1 MAVISLV
8 YLEAF
13 VSVGSGTNGFSVFVC
28 GLHIT
33 TKKRRSKRM
42 TNGKRTDED
51 KEEQLYRGTKVCTN
65 NFSDIIDIRNAI
77 VASDP
82 LGRI

>member
-28 GLHIT
+28 GLHIKT
-33 TKKRRSKRM
+33 KKKRRSKRM

-51 KEEQLYRGTKVCTN
+51 IEE
-65 NFSDIIDIRNAI
+65 
-77 VASDP
+77 
-82 LGRI
+82 